1 MPGLSAWAQRNPAHL
16 GDGREG
22 LVARALEGRQALGRQ
37 DLAERLDRLDARAGA
52 LGAQP
57 VRQVLDQAR
66 RRVHAQRQPQDLPV
80 LRADAVLGRPT
91 LLPSA
96 LLSILLNLWELEGSR
111 LEALVTLQTP

>member
-1 MPGLSAWAQRNPAHL
+1 MGTAQPCTPGRWPGRACRAPRSKGARPSA
-16 GDGREG
+16 
-22 LVARALEGRQALGRQ
+22 ARISPSASIA
-37 DLAERLDRLDARAGA
+37 LDARAGA